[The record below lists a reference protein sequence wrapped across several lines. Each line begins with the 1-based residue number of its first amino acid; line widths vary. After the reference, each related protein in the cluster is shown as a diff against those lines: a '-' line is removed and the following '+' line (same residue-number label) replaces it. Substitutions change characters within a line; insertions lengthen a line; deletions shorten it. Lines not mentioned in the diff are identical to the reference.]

1 MKSNPVE
8 QGRRVR
14 MTVVVLIRL
23 ALAVLVILMCSWAM
37 AIAWAAGT
45 QADEA
50 ELVKGPAFIH
60 EVSTERML
68 NVELRTGVAR

>member
-1 MKSNPVE
+1 
-8 QGRRVR
+8 

-37 AIAWAAGT
+37 AIAWAAGI
-45 QADEA
+45 QADEGG
-50 ELVKGPAFIH
+50 LVKGATFIH
-60 EVSTERML
+60 EVPVGEML

>member
-1 MKSNPVE
+1 
-8 QGRRVR
+8 

-50 ELVKGPAFIH
+50 GLVKGPTFIR
-60 EVSTERML
+60 EVPTGRML
-68 NVELRTGVAR
+68 NVELRAGGAR